1 MSAGEFDGLVA
12 VVTGGASGIG
22 LATAET
28 LAARGATVAVLD
40 RNIDGLPDA
49 LTGFVADVSDR
60 ASVDQA
66 IAAIADRFG
75 GIDIVVNNAGISAVG
90 TVEEN
95 DDAEWARVLDINVV
109 GMARVTAAA
118 LPWLRRSDAA
128 AVVNLA
134 SIAALN
140 GLPQRALY
148 SASKGAVLA
157 LTYAMATDHVARGH
171 PRELREPGD
180 RGDAVRRADAA
191 GLRRSRGRTR
201 RARRPAGHRPH
212 GRARRGRGGDRLPRE
227 PAVGFDDGNRPRRRR
242 RHDAPAGAPGGGA
255 RMKRLASVIGMPAEN
270 REEYERLHA
279 AVWPA
284 VLERLTL
291 SNIRNYSIYRHGEV
305 LFAYM
310 EYVGDDFEADMAA
323 IAADPATQEWWSV
336 CEPLQRPFP
345 ERAAG
350 RVVDG
355 DPRGVPPGLTCASG
369 IAARRMRHVHAGAG
383 LNRRC
388 AR

>member
-1 MSAGEFDGLVA
+1 MSAREFDGLIA

-40 RNIDGLPDA
+40 RDIDGLPDGLA
-49 LTGFVADVSDR
+49 GFVADVSDR

-66 IAAIADRFG
+66 VAAIADRFG

-109 GMARVTAAA
+109 GMARVTSAA

-157 LTYAMATDHVARGH
+157 LTYAMATDHVGEGIRVNCVSPATVATPFVERMLQGFADPVAERAALDARQ
-171 PRELREPGD
+171 
-180 RGDAVRRADAA
+180 AT
-191 GLRRSRGRTR
+191 GRMV
-201 RARRPAGHRPH
+201 
-212 GRARRGRGGDRLPRE
+212 E
-227 PAVGFDDGNRPRRRR
+227 PA
-242 RHDAPAGAPGGGA
+242 
-255 RMKRLASVIGMPAEN
+255 
-270 REEYERLHA
+270 
-279 AVWPA
+279 
-284 VLERLTL
+284 
-291 SNIRNYSIYRHGEV
+291 EV
-305 LFAYM
+305 A
-310 EYVGDDFEADMAA
+310 AA
-323 IAADPATQEWWSV
+323 IAYLAS
-336 CEPLQRPFP
+336 PLSGSTTGT
-345 ERAAG
+345 ALD
-350 RVVDG
+350 VDG
-355 DPRGVPPGLTCASG
+355 GMTHLRVRPA
-369 IAARRMRHVHAGAG
+369 AARA
-383 LNRRC
+383 
-388 AR
+388 

>member
-12 VVTGGASGIG
+12 VVTGGSSGIG

-40 RNIDGLPDA
+40 RNIDGLPA
-49 LTGFVADVSDR
+49 VLTGFLADVSDR
-60 ASVDQA
+60 VSVDQA
-66 IAAIADRFG
+66 VAAIADRFG

-157 LTYAMATDHVARGH
+157 LTYAMATDHVGEGIRVNCVSPATVATPFVERMLQGFADPVAERAALDARQATGRMVEPAEVAAAIAYLASPLSGSTTGTALDVDGGMTH
-171 PRELREPGD
+171 LR
-180 RGDAVRRADAA
+180 V
-191 GLRRSRGRTR
+191 
-201 RARRPAGHRPH
+201 RPAGA
-212 GRARRGRGGDRLPRE
+212 RA
-227 PAVGFDDGNRPRRRR
+227 
-242 RHDAPAGAPGGGA
+242 
-255 RMKRLASVIGMPAEN
+255 
-270 REEYERLHA
+270 
-279 AVWPA
+279 
-284 VLERLTL
+284 
-291 SNIRNYSIYRHGEV
+291 
-305 LFAYM
+305 
-310 EYVGDDFEADMAA
+310 
-323 IAADPATQEWWSV
+323 
-336 CEPLQRPFP
+336 
-345 ERAAG
+345 
-350 RVVDG
+350 
-355 DPRGVPPGLTCASG
+355 
-369 IAARRMRHVHAGAG
+369 
-383 LNRRC
+383 
-388 AR
+388 